1 MEIIKK
7 APDANKLSFGYQEPF
22 IYLLNL
28 WSDRC
33 IHILS
38 VQAVN
43 NPVGQ
48 SDGRYNNSGSFY
60 MSSYLEKYLCS
71 RNNNIG
77 PVRFQLILLDTLF
90 GRELS
95 MFHIYLAVIRWVGE
109 TLFCLSCPLNEI
121 TY

>member
-48 SDGRYNNSGSFY
+48 SDGRYNDSGSFHIR
-60 MSSYLEKYLCS
+60 SYFQKYLCG
-71 RNNNIG
+71 RNDDIRPIG
-77 PVRFQLILLDTLF
+77 F
-90 GRELS
+90 
-95 MFHIYLAVIRWVGE
+95 
-109 TLFCLSCPLNEI
+109 
-121 TY
+121 

>member
-48 SDGRYNNSGSFY
+48 SMVGTMIPVAFTFVATS
-60 MSSYLEKYLCS
+60 K
-71 RNNNIG
+71 NISAAG
-77 PVRFQLILLDTLF
+77 TMTSARSV
-90 GRELS
+90 
-95 MFHIYLAVIRWVGE
+95 LAYTV
-109 TLFCLSCPLNEI
+109 
-121 TY
+121 